1 MTTTTALHFTP
12 ERVATLNDALDVVAE
27 LHDEFAMAAYRAP
40 NGVMAIRPRAQD
52 YGQAM
57 ALANVVDSA
66 ITSLLIVAEV
76 NLGTDNLIRS
86 MQDDEDDPDGD

>member
-1 MTTTTALHFTP
+1 MTTDATTRSFTP
-12 ERVATLNDALDVVAE
+12 ERVSTLNDALDVVAQ
-27 LHDEFAMAAYRAP
+27 LRDEFAAAAFSAPSDVLSPRA
-40 NGVMAIRPRAQD
+40 RAQD

-57 ALANVVDSA
+57 ALCNVVDSS

-86 MQDDEDDPDGD
+86 LDDEDGDDD